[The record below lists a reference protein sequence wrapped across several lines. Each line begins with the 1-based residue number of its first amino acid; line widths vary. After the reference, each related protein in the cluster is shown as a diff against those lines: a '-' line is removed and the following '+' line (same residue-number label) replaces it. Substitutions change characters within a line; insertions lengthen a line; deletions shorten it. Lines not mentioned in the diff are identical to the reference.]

1 MSELTLGDA
10 LEITQGVALNLTD
23 LSQMIT
29 SAVYD
34 SREVG
39 PGSLFAAFHG
49 SHNNG
54 HNFVDQAV
62 SSGAIA
68 ALVSEK
74 VLAPAILVPDVLAA
88 LVKLAKANRDRL
100 NCPILALTGSSG
112 KTTTKDL
119 LIDLLAPLG
128 PVLAPTGSR
137 NNELGMP
144 STLIGAN
151 RSSAAV
157 VLEMGA
163 RHKGN
168 IRELCE
174 IARPNIVGI
183 TLIGS
188 AHLGE
193 FGSREAIMQTKGEIV
208 ELLNT
213 DGVAVLNADQPESRI
228 IAKRTLG
235 NVWYAGYDKSADI
248 QISNLTLD
256 AVGRPSFVL
265 KTSVGE
271 ISTRMNLIG
280 RHQAQNAAIA
290 VGMALAANVSLTDI
304 EVALAAATP
313 RSALRMATEK
323 IAEITLIDD
332 TYNANPESVIAALVT
347 LGQISCSG
355 RRIAVL
361 GEMAELGEAARELH
375 QQVGAAAT
383 TADLLIGIGD
393 WGAEIVAGATAG
405 NSAAQRSVTVPDRES
420 ALELLRHEMKKGDL
434 VLLKASRAA
443 GFDTLAASVRDYLKS
458 KES

>member
-1 MSELTLGDA
+1 MSELTLGEA
-10 LEITQGVALNLTD
+10 LEITQGVASNLTD
-23 LSQMIT
+23 LSQIIT

-39 PGSLFAAFHG
+39 SGSLFAAFRG
-49 SHNNG
+49 TQNNG
-54 HNFVDQAV
+54 HDFVDQAV
-62 SSGAIA
+62 ANGAIA

-74 VLAPAILVPDVLAA
+74 VSAPAILVPDVLAA
-88 LVKLAKANRDRL
+88 LVKLAKANRDKL

-119 LIDLLAPLG
+119 LLDLLAPLG

-151 RSSAAV
+151 RSLAAV

-193 FGSREAIMQTKGEIV
+193 FGSREAIMHTKGEIV

-228 IAKRTLG
+228 IAKRTSG
-235 NVWYAGYDKSADI
+235 KVWYAGYDKSADI
-248 QISNLTLD
+248 QISNLTID
-256 AVGRPSFVL
+256 AAGRPSFVL

-280 RHQAQNAAIA
+280 KHQAQNAAIA

-304 EVALAAATP
+304 EIALAAATP

-323 IAEITLIDD
+323 IAEVTLIDD

-347 LGQISCSG
+347 LSQISCNG

-361 GEMAELGEAARELH
+361 GEMAELGEAAIELH

-393 WGAEIVAGATAG
+393 WGAEIVAGATAKIQPRNVALRCPIG
-405 NSAAQRSVTVPDRES
+405 NPR
-420 ALELLRHEMKKGDL
+420 LNC
-434 VLLKASRAA
+434 
-443 GFDTLAASVRDYLKS
+443 FDTK
-458 KES
+458 

>member
-10 LEITQGVALNLTD
+10 LEITQGAATNLTD
-23 LSQMIT
+23 LSQIIT

-34 SREVG
+34 SREVSA
-39 PGSLFAAFHG
+39 GSLFAAFRG
-49 SHNNG
+49 THNNG
-54 HNFVDQAV
+54 HDFVDQAV
-62 SSGAIA
+62 ANGAIA

-74 VLAPAILVPDVLAA
+74 VSTPAILVPDVLAA
-88 LVKLAKANRDRL
+88 LVKLAKSNRDRL
-100 NCPILALTGSSG
+100 NCPVLALTGSSG

-228 IAKRTLG
+228 IAKRTSG
-235 NVWYAGYDKSADI
+235 KVWYAGYDKSADI

-256 AVGRPSFVL
+256 TAGRPSFVL
-265 KTSVGE
+265 KTAVGE

-280 RHQAQNAAIA
+280 KHQAQNAAIA
-290 VGMALAANVSLTDI
+290 VGMALAANVSLADI
-304 EVALAAATP
+304 EIALAAATP

-323 IAEITLIDD
+323 IAEVTLIDD

-347 LGQISCSG
+347 LGQISCAG

-361 GEMAELGEAARELH
+361 GEMAELGEAAKELH
-375 QQVGAAAT
+375 QQVGAAAE

-405 NSAAQRSVTVPDRES
+405 NSATQRSVTVPDRES

-434 VLLKASRAA
+434 VLFKASRAA